1 MPKEW
6 AKTAVAVVLIG
17 VLGIPALWHRSAHA
31 QYLGQQPTP
40 VHTHPFQVVGPSCE
54 LPNSVSNSEFQMLD
68 APVKLQNCMVT
79 PFDGYQRGAIGAHTR
94 IDMRGKAGK
103 NWTLY
108 SSAECFG
115 ASGSAMG
122 ECGSLYGRLESPEG
136 SGPLWQSAGF
146 FEFRNRAQ
154 NHGTGMVLGLEIRD
168 HYQEKYGVAG
178 AGEFYGIVLQ
188 PYPNVRNVRG
198 LRFMN
203 GHTYQYTVDHD
214 GGFEQLGT
222 TDGTPFCRKYE
233 PSTQQV
239 LYIRG
244 VPGRGCAAPGSQV
257 AHVVD
262 LNWRAD
268 LPLYV
273 PGRRY

>member
-1 MPKEW
+1 MRRQS
-6 AKTAVAVVLIG
+6 TRIIFAVFMTG
-17 VLGIPALWHRSAHA
+17 VLAGPALWPRAANA
-31 QYLGQQPTP
+31 QYVGQRSTP
-40 VHTHPFQVVGPSCE
+40 VHTSPFQVVGPSCE
-54 LPNSVSNSEFQMLD
+54 LPNSVANSEFQMLD

-79 PFDGYQRGAIGAHTR
+79 PQDGYQRGAVGAHTR

-115 ASGSAMG
+115 YSGSSMG

-146 FEFRNRAQ
+146 FEFRNRSQ
-154 NHGTGMVLGLEIRD
+154 NHGTGMALGLEIRD
-168 HYQEKYGVAG
+168 HYQEKYGVQG

-188 PYPNVRNVRG
+188 PYPNLRGVRG

-214 GGFEQLGT
+214 SGFERIGT

-233 PSTQQV
+233 PITQQM

-244 VPGRGCAAPGSQV
+244 CDQPGAQV
-257 AHVVD
+257 VHVID
-262 LNWRAD
+262 LNWKPD